1 MSGSPPI
8 CITTEGGSSSNI
20 FFPCGGGG
28 GHIPPPPQPDALS
41 TSAVAVVDGS
51 SMQLYSEMEALQ
63 LSRSD
68 NPFVRQSQDN
78 LDAISLARE
87 EEEDICNLG
96 PARQQAALLVLERSI
111 S

>member
-28 GHIPPPPQPDALS
+28 HIPPPPPDALS
-41 TSAVAVVDGS
+41 TSAVAVVGGS

-87 EEEDICNLG
+87 GDICNLG
-96 PARQQAALLVLERSI
+96 VSKPPFSFWKGHLQ
-111 S
+111 